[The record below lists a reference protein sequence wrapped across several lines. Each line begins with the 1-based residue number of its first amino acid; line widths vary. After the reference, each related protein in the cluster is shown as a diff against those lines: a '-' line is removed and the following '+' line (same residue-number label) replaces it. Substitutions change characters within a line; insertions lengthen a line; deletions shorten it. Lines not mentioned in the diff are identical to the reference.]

1 MENAPNEF
9 EQLMLEYTNRA
20 RMNPDGEYDV
30 AMDAISSNAGIAS
43 AVSYFG
49 VDMDVFATQMAAY
62 DPVAPLAWNDALAIA
77 ADGHSQLMI
86 EEDEQSHR
94 IEGEASLLDRV
105 EDAGY
110 DNLWTVRE
118 NVYAYTKDALYGH
131 VGFMVDW
138 GYDDADFGSDG
149 NLYDN
154 WQSIGDG
161 IQDSAG
167 HQASIM
173 SGTVEDIG
181 ISALEETDP
190 STGVGPWVVTQD
202 FAASF
207 GSSAVYLLGV
217 FIDDADDDAFYD
229 IGEGIGDVTVTVTD
243 DDTGD
248 VFATTTW
255 AAGGYQVEVEA
266 GSYTVEFSSDDLPG
280 VATYSVDVANE
291 NTKLD
296 GFFDDLVTTAYAFA
310 DGFEAKY
317 FSSVSEQ
324 VFRLYQ
330 AVLGREPDSS
340 GHLAWTER
348 LAVEGR
354 ELLDVIGGFMGSNEY
369 QTQYGGL
376 ENEAFVELLYSNVLG
391 RDADDA
397 GLTRW
402 VGELESGTER
412 ASVIQGFS
420 ESTEFKNSTADA
432 ATAFTKAN
440 SPSEWSDDVFR
451 LYQATLDRAPD
462 ATGFVN
468 WSDRLGS
475 GTEYLDAASGFVN
488 STEFKNTY
496 QDLSDSEFVTLL
508 YANVLDRAPDE
519 TGLANWSQRMADGMT
534 EVEVVQGFAQ
544 SAEFISATA
553 ESLKDWI
560 VAQGVDDELEAGSD
574 GTVLAG
580 GSLSDSFVFSESVAE
595 SSVLDLEAWDFID
608 LTDFDLA
615 SVAEAQG
622 LFSQQGDDVVF
633 DDNANAMV
641 TFVGT
646 DISLITDDMILI

>member
-1 MENAPNEF
+1 MENAPTEF
-9 EQLMLEYTNRA
+9 EQLMLEYINRA

-30 AMDAISSNAGIAS
+30 AMDAISSNPDVAS
-43 AVSYFG
+43 AISYFG
-49 VDMDVFATQMAAY
+49 VDMDVYAAQMAAY
-62 DPVAPLAWNDALAIA
+62 DPVAPLAWNDALAAA
-77 ADGHSQLMI
+77 ADAHSQLLI
-86 EEDEQSHR
+86 DVDEQSHQVD
-94 IEGEASLLDRV
+94 GEASLSNRI

-118 NVYAYTKDALYGH
+118 NVYAYTKDTLYGH

-138 GYDDADFGSDG
+138 GYDAVDFDENGT
-149 NLYDN
+149 LYSN
-154 WQSIGDG
+154 WQSLGDG

-181 ISALEETDP
+181 ISALEETDA

-207 GSSAVYLLGV
+207 GSSVVYLLGV
-217 FIDDADDDAFYD
+217 FIDDADDDQFYD
-229 IGEGIGDVTVTVTD
+229 MGEGIGDVTVTVTD

-248 VFATTTW
+248 VFTTTTW
-255 AAGGYQVEVEA
+255 AAGGYQVAVDA
-266 GSYTVEFSSDDLPG
+266 GSYTVEFSGDDLTG
-280 VATYSVDVANE
+280 VATYSVDVADE

-296 GFFDDLVTTAYAFA
+296 GFFEDLVETAYTFA
-310 DGFEAKY
+310 DGFEAQY

-330 AVLGREPDSS
+330 AVLGREPDNS

-348 LAVEGR
+348 LAVEGQ
-354 ELLDVIGGFMGSNEY
+354 ELLDVIGGFMGSSEY

-402 VGELESGTER
+402 VGELEAGTER

-420 ESTEFKNSTADA
+420 ESTEFKSSTAEA
-432 ATAFTKAN
+432 ASAFTKGN

-462 ATGFVN
+462 ATGFAN

-475 GTEYLDAASGFVN
+475 GTDYLDAASGFVN
-488 STEFKNTY
+488 STEFANTY

-519 TGLANWSQRMADGMT
+519 TGLENWSQRMADGMT

-544 SAEFISATA
+544 SAEFIRSTTD
-553 ESLKDWI
+553 SLKDWI
-560 VAQGVDDELEAGSD
+560 IAQGVDDELEAGKD
-574 GTVLAG
+574 GTLLAG
-580 GSLSDSFVFSESVAE
+580 GSLSDSFIFSETVAE
-595 SSVLDLEAWDFID
+595 TTVLDLEAWDFID

-615 SVAEAQG
+615 NVSDAQA

-633 DDNANAMV
+633 DDDANATV
-641 TFVGT
+641 TFVDT